1 MKRMLSALLALGL
14 SAEPSN
20 LAFDPASGSMTVQWD
35 PGSKDGEKLPHA
47 PLQVHAYNA
56 QTFILRKNL
65 RDTWE
70 APFMYLLVGSRQAML
85 IDTGDVADPKAMPLA
100 STVLSLLPGEGPSKL
115 PLLVVHSHGHLDHRL
130 GDGQFEHHAGIEV
143 VPADLEHV
151 RKRFGFTDWPN
162 GLAAVDLGGR
172 VVDVLPVP
180 GHHRAHLAFYDRSTA
195 LLFTGDFLLPG
206 RLLVDDLSD
215 YRASARRMA
224 EFVKDR
230 PVSHVLGGHI
240 ETNRSGEVFPWQST
254 YHPDEHPLPLTKA
267 DVLSLPAVLQSFN
280 GFYSETGGFVIA
292 NPVRILVAAGGAVL
306 LALSG
311 FWILLYRFIRRRR
324 SAKRP
329 SPGAGP
335 GGQLRLAEEALPGPV
350 SGVS

>member
-1 MKRMLSALLALGL
+1 MNQMLSALLVVGVL
-14 SAEPSN
+14 PWFSN
-20 LAFDPASGSMTVQWD
+20 LEFDPTPGSMAVQWD
-35 PGSKDGEKLPHA
+35 SGSKDAEKRPHA

-70 APFMYLLVGSRQAML
+70 APFMYLLLGNRQAML

-130 GDGQFEHHAGIEV
+130 GDAQFERQAGVDV
-143 VPADLEHV
+143 VPSDLAHV
-151 RKRFGFTDWPN
+151 RQHFGFTDWPN
-162 GLAAVDLGGR
+162 GRAEVDLGGR

-180 GHHRAHLAFYDRSTA
+180 GHHRAHLAFYDRNTA

-215 YRASARRMA
+215 YRASARRMV

-267 DVLSLPAVLQSFN
+267 DVLSLPTVLQAFN
-280 GFYSETGGFVIA
+280 GFYSETGGFVVA
-292 NPVRILVAAGGAVL
+292 SPFRLLVASGGAVFMI
-306 LALSG
+306 LAG
-311 FWILLYRFIRRRR
+311 FWILLYRFILHRRRA
-324 SAKRP
+324 AKRP
-329 SPGAGP
+329 RLGAGSADQP
-335 GGQLRLAEEALPGPV
+335 CETGGSV
-350 SGVS
+350 